1 MASDYSAVYDLV
13 TVGSIPA
20 ETRVSYRC
28 CRLPLTVKHILMECT
43 SLWDVRV
50 KYFVVL
56 SVEDL
61 FESNDIHTIV
71 DFIKETHFCNQL

>member
-1 MASDYSAVYDLV
+1 MLQTSTNS
-13 TVGSIPA
+13 
-20 ETRVSYRC
+20 E
-28 CRLPLTVKHILMECT
+28 HILVECT